1 MVVQTEW
8 GCEIEV
14 SRHGCSAV
22 VKAECRLQRL
32 KRSADAEGDR
42 RCGINGIV
50 VVTTCEAVL
59 QDAMHSGARR
69 QQTRVRPWLQFATS
83 HAPSP
88 DFACA
93 TLQQHR
99 EDTCDCTETEKLG
112 VLELKLTLQ
121 GRPLM
126 TT

>member
-14 SRHGCSAV
+14 SRRGCSAV
-22 VKAECRLQRL
+22 VEAECRLQRL

-42 RCGINGIV
+42 RCGIDGIV

-88 DFACA
+88 A
-93 TLQQHR
+93 TL
-99 EDTCDCTETEKLG
+99 L
-112 VLELKLTLQ
+112 VLLFSSAVRTPVTAPIQRNLEYWSRDLPCK
-121 GRPLM
+121 GGP
-126 TT
+126 